1 MFGGATERLA
11 ARQPTGR
18 RHRAQPPADLLLL
31 ERSYTLLRGIAM
43 RIHRIPLASIKPDTM
58 IDGKP
63 LIVVDRAY
71 QIDNMEGLAV
81 RTNAACETI
90 SR

>member
-1 MFGGATERLA
+1 
-11 ARQPTGR
+11 
-18 RHRAQPPADLLLL
+18 
-31 ERSYTLLRGIAM
+31 
-43 RIHRIPLASIKPDTM
+43 M